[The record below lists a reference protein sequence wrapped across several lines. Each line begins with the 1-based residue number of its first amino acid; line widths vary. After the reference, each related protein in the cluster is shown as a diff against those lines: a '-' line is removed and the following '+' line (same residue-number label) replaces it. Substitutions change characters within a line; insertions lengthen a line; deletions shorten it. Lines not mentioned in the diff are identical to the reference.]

1 MNRGR
6 RSAPEKQCARLWQS
20 RPRCEAGAESQALAA
35 GKRSNEVHRDAATLR
50 RACLI
55 DAGTSRRGRSSAER
69 AQEQAGACRA
79 VLHYLGDAGC
89 GMGLRVTCTCAFL
102 FFIFLCLA
110 AKVGV
115 HRAPTWGTSLT
126 VVHTHTPER
135 RRRQPRGERRKISR
149 AQHNVKRVCV
159 CVYCAVVAVSISA
172 PPRLC
177 TRVCVPF
184 GYFGASRYA
193 ARNVT
198 PHRELYHAAS
208 TFEVRHTLATR
219 RQEEFLASGAVGV
232 RVRLRATRAP
242 RCLTDRLT
250 D

>member
-1 MNRGR
+1 MPHR
-6 RSAPEKQCARLWQS
+6 RRHVEAR
-20 RPRCEAGAESQALAA
+20 AEQ
-35 GKRSNEVHRDAATLR
+35 R
-50 RACLI
+50 RASAR
-55 DAGTSRRGRSSAER
+55 AGWRLQSCAALPWRRGLWN
-69 AQEQAGACRA
+69 GAS
-79 VLHYLGDAGC
+79 GDMHMC
-89 GMGLRVTCTCAFL
+89 IPFL
-102 FFIFLCLA
+102 YILCLA
-110 AKVGV
+110 AKVGGV
-115 HRAPTWGTSLT
+115 HRGPTWGTSLT

-149 AQHNVKRVCV
+149 AQHNVKRV